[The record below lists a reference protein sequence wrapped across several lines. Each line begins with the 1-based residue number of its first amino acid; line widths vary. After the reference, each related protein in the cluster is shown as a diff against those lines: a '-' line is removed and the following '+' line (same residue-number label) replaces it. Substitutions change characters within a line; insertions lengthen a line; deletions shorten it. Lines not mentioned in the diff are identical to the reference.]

1 MSTFRYP
8 VGAANGKL
16 LLSDSPVAEAIRQAI
31 QTRYGERVFR
41 NTYGSDV
48 EEFSLVTDLDRI
60 LAELTEGIIDSTEDY
75 QPLSINLAGYIDDD
89 GYCQISVEY
98 DDGTGTQD
106 LNIQL

>member
-1 MSTFRYP
+1 MVTFRYP
-8 VGAANGKL
+8 VGVANGKL

-48 EEFSLVTDLDRI
+48 EEFSLITDLDRI
-60 LAELTEGIIDSTEDY
+60 LAELTEAILDSTEDY
-75 QPLSINLAGYIDDD
+75 QPLSIYLTGYIDDD